1 MNNQTTTNHKDN
13 RMEIVTTVKM
23 KIKNKD
29 NPWIYVIGIKKDKR
43 LGSPKYYR
51 TVHLDIEGRTEE
63 VGVVV
68 NRFNQ
73 YDKEFVTIQ
82 FLQTRDRKYG
92 LEYMLDGESGEWVQ
106 SPYSLCDRYYYQNG
120 TLIEYDK
127 NEEIKDYENLIK
139 KHTNQM
145 DNLQMDI
152 DSWLEKINELK
163 KVK

>member
-1 MNNQTTTNHKDN
+1 
-13 RMEIVTTVKM
+13 MEIGTEVKM
-23 KIKNKD
+23 KINKD
-29 NPWIYVIGIKKDKR
+29 EDVNRIYVLGIKKDKR
-43 LGSPKYYR
+43 VGNTKYNR

-82 FLQTRDRKYG
+82 FLQDMDRKYG
-92 LEYMLDGESGEWVQ
+92 LEFMLDGELGEWVLN
-106 SPYSLCDRYYYQNG
+106 PYKIQYYNPNG

-127 NEEIKDYENLIK
+127 NEKVKDYENLIK
-139 KHTNQM
+139 RHTNQI

-152 DSWLEKINELK
+152 DSWLEEIEKIDKEMN
-163 KVK
+163 